1 MSGIE
6 QINGSMAPLPFANI
20 DTDIIMPKEFLK
32 SIKRTGF
39 GQHVFAPWRERDD
52 VSIHQPAYQQASIIV
67 AGDNF
72 GCGSSREHAVWGL
85 KEAGFLA
92 VIAPSFA
99 DIFYNNCI
107 KNGVLPITLSTH
119 QVDEL
124 LVKAQQDPT
133 TSIKI
138 DLPENSILFL
148 EHEWCFSLDQS
159 SQKRLE
165 QGFDD
170 IAMTLQFTDE
180 IERFE
185 QQRKA
190 AEPWNFR
197 D

>member
-72 GCGSSREHAVWGL
+72 GCGSSREHAVGGL